1 MPALFY
7 AVSNESHT
15 ELLETGAHRPPPIPQ
30 LPSAAPTGPLR
41 LAAGSPVLGMQG
53 QASFYC
59 SVLAGMCPAVI
70 IRSDSKD
77 WK

>member
-1 MPALFY
+1 MPALFS
-7 AVSNESHT
+7 AVSNENHT
-15 ELLETGAHRPPPIPQ
+15 ELLETGVSAPHPQ

-53 QASFYC
+53 RASFYC
-59 SVLAGMCPAVI
+59 SVLAGMSPAVI